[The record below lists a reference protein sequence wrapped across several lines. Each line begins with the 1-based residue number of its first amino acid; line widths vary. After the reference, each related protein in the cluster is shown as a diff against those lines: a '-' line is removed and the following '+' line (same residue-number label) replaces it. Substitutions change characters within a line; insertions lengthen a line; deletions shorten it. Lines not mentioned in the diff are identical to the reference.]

1 METLEKITPAPNIL
15 VIDGEDL
22 ELTTIRTL
30 ELPRLLKAIKPIFA
44 DIKELLLTYKT
55 LDNAQLEQRILT
67 LVLDK
72 ADVAVECIIAA
83 CAVGARKP
91 RLWVDALELD
101 DLIRLFGKLLEVNGD
116 FLARKVLPIF
126 TQVIEGMTET
136 VAGLKSS
143 TPLSEQDTG
152 STKS

>member
-1 METLEKITPAPNIL
+1 METLEKIAPAPNSL
-15 VIDGEDL
+15 DVAGETLDL
-22 ELTTIRTL
+22 TPVRTL
-30 ELPRLLKAIKPIFA
+30 ELPRLVGAIKPVFA
-44 DIKELLLTYKT
+44 DIKELLLAYKT

-72 ADVAVECIIAA
+72 ADLAVECIIAA

-91 RLWVDALELD
+91 RPWVDALELD

-116 FLARKVLPIF
+116 FLARKVLPMF
-126 TQVIEGMTET
+126 AKVIEGMIET
-136 VAGLKSS
+136 VVGLKSS